1 MSDLMSFTMR
11 PKTFWN
17 SKLFFTH
24 YFLKFKSQPVNW
36 ANINISREIV
46 DNFKNSKPASLCMH
60 VCSYISYGS
69 YLANVL
75 VPESIEVLDSLFSR
89 LSLLYGLFGPKST
102 AFSTHF
108 RCSRSAMVP
117 NESKN
122 NQRNV
127 IKINNNK
134 QNLQPKNW
142 KRGIWFVCKSHHEF

>member
-1 MSDLMSFTMR
+1 MTLHAR
-11 PKTFWN
+11 
-17 SKLFFTH
+17 
-24 YFLKFKSQPVNW
+24 
-36 ANINISREIV
+36 
-46 DNFKNSKPASLCMH
+46 
-60 VCSYISYGS
+60 SYISYGS

-134 QNLQPKNW
+134 QNLQTFEAAQPKNC
-142 KRGIWFVCKSHHEF
+142 KRGIWFVCKSHH